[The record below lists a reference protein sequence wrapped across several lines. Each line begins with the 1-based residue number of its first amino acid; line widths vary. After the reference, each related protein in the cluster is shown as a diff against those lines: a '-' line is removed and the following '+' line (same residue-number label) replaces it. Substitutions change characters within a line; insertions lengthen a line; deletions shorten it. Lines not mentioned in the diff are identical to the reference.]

1 MKNSDRHAL
10 KAGKCITQENFFGL
24 PRKRSQMASAAGAS
38 GAIAPSR
45 NAVDLLCREPAGGR
59 PGAIIRRTVPLSHR
73 LETHAG
79 FLKRFRRGSYAE
91 AAGLSDIVFDPTDME
106 AMVQQ
111 LEELRA
117 RHRDLDVAIEQLKA
131 EGGDDIR
138 IMGLKREKLRLKDR
152 IAWLS
157 AKVTPDIIA

>member
-1 MKNSDRHAL
+1 M
-10 KAGKCITQENFFGL
+10 E
-24 PRKRSQMASAAGAS
+24 
-38 GAIAPSR
+38 
-45 NAVDLLCREPAGGR
+45 V
-59 PGAIIRRTVPLSHR
+59 
-73 LETHAG
+73 
-79 FLKRFRRGSYAE
+79 
-91 AAGLSDIVFDPTDME
+91 AGLSDIVFDPTDME